1 MSLLLSTYD
10 FEAAVIRAGESVWID
25 QRSDQ
30 PERRAAWPRRHPSPV
45 LHVVADKHTFESGCT
60 VPIPPGGLSLRVP
73 VLAGKAA
80 AREEGVVIE
89 PHFGTEHELVQLR
102 DTDQPSRQS
111 REPTGLGIGGLGVR
125 TSIICGCVM
134 QSERNWS

>member
-10 FEAAVIRAGESVWID
+10 FEAAVIRAGESVRID

-60 VPIPPGGLSLRVP
+60 VPIPAGGGLSLRVP

-102 DTDQPSRQS
+102 DTTSQA
-111 REPTGLGIGGLGVR
+111 VR
-125 TSIICGCVM
+125 AENQQDLESGA
-134 QSERNWS
+134 

>member
-10 FEAAVIRAGESVWID
+10 FEAAVIRAGESVRID

-60 VPIPPGGLSLRVP
+60 VAIPEEPLSLRVP

-89 PHFGTEHELVQLR
+89 SHFGTEHELVQLR
-102 DTDQPSRQS
+102 DTTSQAVRAENQQ
-111 REPTGLGIGGLGVR
+111 GLVK
-125 TSIICGCVM
+125 S
-134 QSERNWS
+134 

>member
-10 FEAAVIRAGESVWID
+10 FEAAVIRAGESVGVD

-60 VPIPPGGLSLRVP
+60 VAIP
-73 VLAGKAA
+73 
-80 AREEGVVIE
+80 EEGSHCECQCWPVK
-89 PHFGTEHELVQLR
+89 LR
-102 DTDQPSRQS
+102 
-111 REPTGLGIGGLGVR
+111 RERRVL
-125 TSIICGCVM
+125 
-134 QSERNWS
+134 